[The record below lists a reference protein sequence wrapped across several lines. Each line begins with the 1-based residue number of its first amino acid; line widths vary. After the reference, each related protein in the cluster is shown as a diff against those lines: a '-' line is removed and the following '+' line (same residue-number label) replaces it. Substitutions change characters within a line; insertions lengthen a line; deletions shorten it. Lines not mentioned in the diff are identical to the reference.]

1 MEISYTDH
9 AERQIAERKIPKE
22 IIEATLLEPD
32 AVTEGRFG
40 RKIAQKAIKDR
51 LLRIVYSTENGAYIV
66 ITTYYTRQERYR
78 MKK

>member
-22 IIEATLLEPD
+22 LIEATLLE
-32 AVTEGRFG
+32 AGTAIEGRFG
-40 RKIAQKAIKDR
+40 RKIAQKAIKDK

-66 ITTYYTRQERYR
+66 ITAYYTRPER
-78 MKK
+78 